1 MGENDTFI
9 GGEDWLVNKGIEVVN
24 LSELHPE
31 SQSARHM
38 LTTELLTDTPDSD
51 KCKALMAEF
60 IKRYPDVWNEDIGEE

>member
-9 GGEDWLVNKGIEVVN
+9 GGEDWLANKGIEVVN
-24 LSELHPE
+24 LSECGN
-31 SQSARHM
+31 S
-38 LTTELLTDTPDSD
+38 TDRSGKTVFDVVFPDSD